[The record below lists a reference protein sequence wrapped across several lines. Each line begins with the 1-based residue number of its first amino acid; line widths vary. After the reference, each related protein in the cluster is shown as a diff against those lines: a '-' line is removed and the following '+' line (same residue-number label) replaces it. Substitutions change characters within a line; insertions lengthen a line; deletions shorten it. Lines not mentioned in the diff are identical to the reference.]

1 MVEKSVNST
10 GSHESVP
17 IVELGSIEAFATLL
31 FFLIGLIQFLNTQ
44 QICGC

>member
-1 MVEKSVNST
+1 MGEKFGDGT

-31 FFLIGLIQFLNTQ
+31 LFLIGLIQFLNTQ